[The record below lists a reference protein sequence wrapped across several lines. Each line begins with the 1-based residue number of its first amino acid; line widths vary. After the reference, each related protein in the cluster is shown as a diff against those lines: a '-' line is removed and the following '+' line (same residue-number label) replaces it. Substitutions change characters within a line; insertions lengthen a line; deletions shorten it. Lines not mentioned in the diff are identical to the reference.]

1 MKVKVSIKG
10 PNKNDEKRNFQI
22 MNNINISSVTNTLQ
36 TDMNLHNK
44 QNKISSQIKVQ
55 NRSLENL
62 RLKENVIHSESLPE
76 ITNTLLSMGKYKIKF
91 LIGYSLQSIN
101 LAYNR
106 YKFKSIDHAVF
117 IMGLDTDT
125 GYYHH
130 QFYLKKKE
138 EDNEDYDK
146 EDDVETDNKHTQSQ
160 CQINTDVCT
169 ICNDIKQKHYDYN
182 SETIFE
188 INRNTINNSII
199 NETHNNLITN
209 DDYKDLEELFKGK
222 DLCSICYVNDLSEN
236 SIQLAC
242 DHIFCK
248 ECLKNYLEILIRD
261 SKVDQIKCLQVGC
274 KVELNG
280 SIVKNHV
287 NNEYFK
293 KYLKFTKRLNFL
305 ENLKRGYVPC
315 TFPDCEEWVGY
326 KEGDDPFLECSL
338 NHKFCAKCKEEWHK
352 VKDCKNVNYII
363 NLEKY

>member
-1 MKVKVSIKG
+1 
-10 PNKNDEKRNFQI
+10 
-22 MNNINISSVTNTLQ
+22 
-36 TDMNLHNK
+36 
-44 QNKISSQIKVQ
+44 
-55 NRSLENL
+55 
-62 RLKENVIHSESLPE
+62 
-76 ITNTLLSMGKYKIKF
+76 
-91 LIGYSLQSIN
+91 
-101 LAYNR
+101 
-106 YKFKSIDHAVF
+106 
-117 IMGLDTDT
+117 MGLDTDT

-209 DDYKDLEELFKGK
+209 DDYKDLKLDGIQKKINERAKINSSYIEQLEELFKGK

-261 SKVDQIKCLQVGC
+261 SKVDQIKCLQV
-274 KVELNG
+274 
-280 SIVKNHV
+280 
-287 NNEYFK
+287 
-293 KYLKFTKRLNFL
+293 
-305 ENLKRGYVPC
+305 
-315 TFPDCEEWVGY
+315 
-326 KEGDDPFLECSL
+326 
-338 NHKFCAKCKEEWHK
+338 
-352 VKDCKNVNYII
+352 
-363 NLEKY
+363 